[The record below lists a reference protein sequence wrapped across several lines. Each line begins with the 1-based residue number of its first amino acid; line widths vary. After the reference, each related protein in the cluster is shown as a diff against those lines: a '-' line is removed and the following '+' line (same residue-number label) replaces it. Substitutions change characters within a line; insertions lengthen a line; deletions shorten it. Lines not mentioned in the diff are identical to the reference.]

1 MNDPDRSGPANGHG
15 DDRISRLSAAIL
27 RISQSLELATVLE
40 EVVEGARALTGA
52 RSGVITTID
61 ERGQV
66 QDFVTSGLPPEERRM
81 MLEWPDGPRLF
92 EHLRDLATPL
102 RVADL
107 PGYLGSLGLSSNPW
121 GAKTLQGTPMHHR
134 GEHLGHFFLA
144 DKEDG
149 EAFTAEDEEI
159 LVLFASQAATAIAN
173 ARTHLDVER
182 ARASLEALVE
192 TSPVGVV
199 VFDARTGR
207 PVSFNREAQRI
218 VEEIRTP
225 GHPVEQLLEVMT
237 FRHADGP
244 EISLEEFPLA
254 RQLEDATT
262 MRAEEIE
269 LSVPDGR
276 SVRTLINVT
285 PIHSEEGELVSVVV
299 TMQDLGPLEEL
310 ERQRSAFLA
319 MVSHELRAPLTSIKG
334 STATVLGAAPPP
346 PQAEMLQFFRIIDGQ
361 ADHMRGLIAN
371 LLDAGSIEAGTLTVA
386 PEPSSVAVLVD
397 RARNT
402 FLSGGGRH
410 PVLVDLPPDLP
421 RAMADPER
429 IVQVLGN
436 LLANAAR
443 HSPPS
448 SPIRVEAEPEGSYI
462 ALSVSDEGRGIAP
475 DRLPHLFRKRAGPA
489 GGTGL
494 GLAISK
500 GLVEAH
506 GGRIRAE
513 SGGTGQGARFTFT
526 IPAAGD
532 APEAAS
538 PGGRTRPPGG
548 RGEKTRVLVVD
559 DDPHTLRYVRE
570 VLSDAGYAPLVTG
583 DPDGLAGLIR
593 AEKPRLV
600 LLDLMLPG
608 TDGIELMKQVP
619 QLADL
624 PVIFISGYGRDE
636 TIARAFESGAV
647 DYIVKPFSPT
657 ELVAR
662 VQAALRSRAEPEAFV
677 HGELAVDYGLRR
689 VSVAGREVALT
700 ATEFDL
706 LWTLSVNA
714 GRVMT
719 TEVLLRQVWGRRGS
733 DDTDRVRT
741 VVKKL
746 RAKLGDTAAAPT
758 YIFTEHGVGYHGD
771 AGWGSVLLYRL
782 SPNRPRRPGGVGP
795 RIGAPEATA

>member
-1 MNDPDRSGPANGHG
+1 M
-15 DDRISRLSAAIL
+15 
-27 RISQSLELATVLE
+27 
-40 EVVEGARALTGA
+40 EGARALTGA

-92 EHLRDLATPL
+92 EHLRDLPTPL
-102 RVADL
+102 RVANL
-107 PGYLGSLGLSSNPW
+107 PGYLGSLGLPSNPW
-121 GAKTLQGTPMHHR
+121 GAKTLQGTPMHHG

-173 ARTHLDVER
+173 TRTHLDVER

-225 GHPVEQLLEVMT
+225 GHPTEQLLEVMT

-254 RQLEDATT
+254 RQLEGATT
-262 MRAEEIE
+262 TRAEEIE

-310 ERQRSAFLA
+310 ERQRAEFLG

-334 STATVLGAAPPP
+334 STATVLGAAPTP

-361 ADHMRGLIAN
+361 ADHMSGLIAN

-421 RAMADPER
+421 RAMADPDR
-429 IVQVLGN
+429 IAQVLEQPARRTRHGK
-436 LLANAAR
+436 LAAVVADPRRGGARRQLHRALGLGRGPGHRARPAPASLQEARRPRRRHRARARDLEGPRRGTRRPHPGRERRDGPGRALHLHDPGGRRRPRGGLAPRPAAPARGEGGEDARPRGGRRPADAPLRPGSPLRCGLRAAR
-443 HSPPS
+443 HGRSGRAGRPHPRREAPPRPPRPDAPRDGRDRADEAGPPVGRSPGHLHLRLRPGRDHRKGVRERRGRLHRQAVLANRARGARPGGAPGAGPSPRLSSTGS
-448 SPIRVEAEPEGSYI
+448 SPSTTACAAS
-462 ALSVSDEGRGIAP
+462 AW
-475 DRLPHLFRKRAGPA
+475 
-489 GGTGL
+489 
-494 GLAISK
+494 
-500 GLVEAH
+500 
-506 GGRIRAE
+506 
-513 SGGTGQGARFTFT
+513 
-526 IPAAGD
+526 PAAR
-532 APEAAS
+532 S
-538 PGGRTRPPGG
+538 LSRP
-548 RGEKTRVLVVD
+548 RNST
-559 DDPHTLRYVRE
+559 
-570 VLSDAGYAPLVTG
+570 S
-583 DPDGLAGLIR
+583 
-593 AEKPRLV
+593 
-600 LLDLMLPG
+600 
-608 TDGIELMKQVP
+608 
-619 QLADL
+619 
-624 PVIFISGYGRDE
+624 
-636 TIARAFESGAV
+636 
-647 DYIVKPFSPT
+647 
-657 ELVAR
+657 
-662 VQAALRSRAEPEAFV
+662 SR
-677 HGELAVDYGLRR
+677 
-689 VSVAGREVALT
+689 
-700 ATEFDL
+700 
-706 LWTLSVNA
+706 TLSLNA

-719 TEVLLRQVWGRRGS
+719 TDVLLRQVWGRRGS

-746 RAKLGDTAAAPT
+746 RAKLGDNAAAPT
-758 YIFTEHGVGYHGD
+758 YIFTEHGVGYRM
-771 AGWGSVLLYRL
+771 AT
-782 SPNRPRRPGGVGP
+782 PG
-795 RIGAPEATA
+795 EA

>member
-1 MNDPDRSGPANGHG
+1 
-15 DDRISRLSAAIL
+15 
-27 RISQSLELATVLE
+27 
-40 EVVEGARALTGA
+40 
-52 RSGVITTID
+52 
-61 ERGQV
+61 
-66 QDFVTSGLPPEERRM
+66 
-81 MLEWPDGPRLF
+81 
-92 EHLRDLATPL
+92 
-102 RVADL
+102 
-107 PGYLGSLGLSSNPW
+107 
-121 GAKTLQGTPMHHR
+121 
-134 GEHLGHFFLA
+134 
-144 DKEDG
+144 
-149 EAFTAEDEEI
+149 
-159 LVLFASQAATAIAN
+159 
-173 ARTHLDVER
+173 
-182 ARASLEALVE
+182 
-192 TSPVGVV
+192 
-199 VFDARTGR
+199 
-207 PVSFNREAQRI
+207 
-218 VEEIRTP
+218 
-225 GHPVEQLLEVMT
+225 
-237 FRHADGP
+237 
-244 EISLEEFPLA
+244 
-254 RQLEDATT
+254 
-262 MRAEEIE
+262 
-269 LSVPDGR
+269 
-276 SVRTLINVT
+276 
-285 PIHSEEGELVSVVV
+285 
-299 TMQDLGPLEEL
+299 
-310 ERQRSAFLA
+310 

-429 IVQVLGN
+429 IAQVLGN
-436 LLANAAR
+436 LLSNAAR

-538 PGGRTRPPGG
+538 PGGRPRPPGG

-636 TIARAFESGAV
+636 TIARAFESGAA

-758 YIFTEHGVGYHGD
+758 YIFTEHGVGYRM
-771 AGWGSVLLYRL
+771 AM
-782 SPNRPRRPGGVGP
+782 PGG
-795 RIGAPEATA
+795 A

>member
-1 MNDPDRSGPANGHG
+1 MNDRGPTGPS
-15 DDRISRLSAAIL
+15 DERISRLSAAIL

-121 GAKTLQGTPMHHR
+121 GAKTLQGTPMHHG

-218 VEEIRTP
+218 VEEI
-225 GHPVEQLLEVMT
+225 
-237 FRHADGP
+237 
-244 EISLEEFPLA
+244 
-254 RQLEDATT
+254 
-262 MRAEEIE
+262 E

-310 ERQRSAFLA
+310 ERQRSAFLG

-429 IVQVLGN
+429 IAQVLGN

-475 DRLPHLFRKRAGPA
+475 ERLPHLFRKRAGPA

-538 PGGRTRPPGG
+538 PGGRPRPPGG

-636 TIARAFESGAV
+636 TIARAFESGAA

-706 LWTLSVNA
+706 LRTLSVNA

-746 RAKLGDTAAAPT
+746 RAKLGDNAAAPT
-758 YIFTEHGVGYHGD
+758 YIFTEHGVGYRM
-771 AGWGSVLLYRL
+771 AT
-782 SPNRPRRPGGVGP
+782 PG
-795 RIGAPEATA
+795 EA

>member
-1 MNDPDRSGPANGHG
+1 MTIRPNRAIFHSPAVRRKAPGPIGRSRVGSASPFGGSGALNDRGRTGPS
-15 DDRISRLSAAIL
+15 DERISRLSAAIL
-27 RISQSLELATVLE
+27 RISQSLDLATVLE

-225 GHPVEQLLEVMT
+225 GHPTEQLLEVMT

-285 PIHSEEGELVSVVV
+285 PIHSEEGEPVSVVV
-299 TMQDLGPLEEL
+299 TMQDLEPLEEL
-310 ERQRSAFLA
+310 ERQR
-319 MVSHELRAPLTSIKG
+319 R
-334 STATVLGAAPPP
+334 
-346 PQAEMLQFFRIIDGQ
+346 R
-361 ADHMRGLIAN
+361 
-371 LLDAGSIEAGTLTVA
+371 
-386 PEPSSVAVLVD
+386 SS
-397 RARNT
+397 
-402 FLSGGGRH
+402 
-410 PVLVDLPPDLP
+410 
-421 RAMADPER
+421 E
-429 IVQVLGN
+429 
-436 LLANAAR
+436 
-443 HSPPS
+443 
-448 SPIRVEAEPEGSYI
+448 
-462 ALSVSDEGRGIAP
+462 
-475 DRLPHLFRKRAGPA
+475 
-489 GGTGL
+489 
-494 GLAISK
+494 
-500 GLVEAH
+500 
-506 GGRIRAE
+506 
-513 SGGTGQGARFTFT
+513 
-526 IPAAGD
+526 
-532 APEAAS
+532 
-538 PGGRTRPPGG
+538 
-548 RGEKTRVLVVD
+548 
-559 DDPHTLRYVRE
+559 
-570 VLSDAGYAPLVTG
+570 
-583 DPDGLAGLIR
+583 
-593 AEKPRLV
+593 
-600 LLDLMLPG
+600 
-608 TDGIELMKQVP
+608 
-619 QLADL
+619 
-624 PVIFISGYGRDE
+624 
-636 TIARAFESGAV
+636 
-647 DYIVKPFSPT
+647 
-657 ELVAR
+657 
-662 VQAALRSRAEPEAFV
+662 
-677 HGELAVDYGLRR
+677 
-689 VSVAGREVALT
+689 
-700 ATEFDL
+700 
-706 LWTLSVNA
+706 W
-714 GRVMT
+714 
-719 TEVLLRQVWGRRGS
+719 
-733 DDTDRVRT
+733 
-741 VVKKL
+741 
-746 RAKLGDTAAAPT
+746 
-758 YIFTEHGVGYHGD
+758 
-771 AGWGSVLLYRL
+771 
-782 SPNRPRRPGGVGP
+782 
-795 RIGAPEATA
+795 

>member
-27 RISQSLELATVLE
+27 RISQSLDLATVLE

-121 GAKTLQGTPMHHR
+121 GAKTLQGTPMHHG

-225 GHPVEQLLEVMT
+225 GHPTEQLLEVMT

-310 ERQRSAFLA
+310 ERQRAAFLG

-334 STATVLGAAPPP
+334 STATVLGAAPTP

-361 ADHMRGLIAN
+361 ADHMSGLIAN

-436 LLANAAR
+436 LLSNAAR
-443 HSPPS
+443 QAPPS

-538 PGGRTRPPGG
+538 PGGRPRPPGG

-559 DDPHTLRYVRE
+559 DDPQTLRYVRE

-583 DPDGLAGLIR
+583 DPDALAGLIR

-636 TIARAFESGAV
+636 TIARAFESGAA

-662 VQAALRSRAEPEAFV
+662 VQAALRSRAEPETFV
-677 HGELAVDYGLRR
+677 LRGARRRLRPAPRQRGRQRGRSHGHRIRPPPDPLGQRGQGDDYGGTTAPGVGAPRLGRHRSRAHRRQEAPREARRQRGLANLHLHRARGRLPHGE
-689 VSVAGREVALT
+689 
-700 ATEFDL
+700 
-706 LWTLSVNA
+706 
-714 GRVMT
+714 
-719 TEVLLRQVWGRRGS
+719 
-733 DDTDRVRT
+733 
-741 VVKKL
+741 
-746 RAKLGDTAAAPT
+746 
-758 YIFTEHGVGYHGD
+758 
-771 AGWGSVLLYRL
+771 
-782 SPNRPRRPGGVGP
+782 PG
-795 RIGAPEATA
+795 

>member
-121 GAKTLQGTPMHHR
+121 GAKTLQGTPMHHG

-218 VEEIRTP
+218 VEGIRTP

-254 RQLEDATT
+254 RQLEGATT

-310 ERQRSAFLA
+310 ERQRAAFLA

-475 DRLPHLFRKRAGPA
+475 ERLPHLFRKRAGPA

-662 VQAALRSRAEPEAFV
+662 VQAALRSRAEPEVFV

-758 YIFTEHGVGYHGD
+758 YIFTEHGVGYRM
-771 AGWGSVLLYRL
+771 AM
-782 SPNRPRRPGGVGP
+782 PGG
-795 RIGAPEATA
+795 A